1 MPATVFKILLGEQ
14 SQLIL
19 NGQLVQ
25 PAALLQQ
32 GFQFKFPTLKRSL
45 TGFIGLIEI
54 GLLTISRRL
63 IMHLETGES
72 DHSGSALNE
81 GVSPVISSANN

>member
-1 MPATVFKILLGEQ
+1 LGEQ

-32 GFQFKFPTLKRSL
+32 GFEFKFPTLKEAL
-45 TGFIGLIEI
+45 QD
-54 GLLTISRRL
+54 LL
-63 IMHLETGES
+63 
-72 DHSGSALNE
+72 A
-81 GVSPVISSANN
+81 